1 MLKEPE
7 IYATPEHQVEF
18 CSIIR
23 DRVAAKIK
31 ELELLAKDQK
41 AGQTFIEQQQKS
53 RKEAQDH
60 LETMKAAY
68 EPVQGSEAHVVSEEE
83 NVRQQAAFWRRQEME
98 DAGYRSDFRGE
109 QNWQVE
115 EDPQSEDE
123 AEETELSTAELEQQ
137 TAQAAAT
144 LLSFIW
150 EEERDRQRAAELGHP
165 PTAEP
170 IASQFIHRVLRLM
183 DLFLARAR
191 LRAGIEEL
199 QRRQQTPQ
207 S

>member
-7 IYATPEHQVEF
+7 MYATPEHQAEF
-18 CSIIR
+18 RSIIR

-31 ELELLAKDQK
+31 ELEVLAKDEK
-41 AGQTFIEQQQKS
+41 AGQTYIELQQKS

-60 LETMKAAY
+60 LETMKAAH
-68 EPVQGSEAHVVSEEE
+68 EPVQDSEAHVVSEEE

-98 DAGYRSDFRGE
+98 NAGYRSDFRGE

-170 IASQFIHRVLRLM
+170 IASQFIHGALRLM
-183 DLFLARAR
+183 DVFLARAR
-191 LRAGIEEL
+191 LRAGTEEL
-199 QRRQQTPQ
+199 RRRQHTPQ